1 MIAFDKGFRK
11 EWFLQK
17 EKMAKANEACHT
29 ACGMSLHDA
38 WTISSGCYIGHPSH
52 WMSPEKI
59 AKGIAKVVFDWGD
72 E

>member
-1 MIAFDKGFRK
+1 MIAFDEGFRK

-38 WTISSGCYIGHPSH
+38 WTSTGGCYVGGA
-52 WMSPEKI
+52 WMSPENI
-59 AKGIAKVVFDWGD
+59 AKGIAYIVFDWSD
-72 E
+72 EYE